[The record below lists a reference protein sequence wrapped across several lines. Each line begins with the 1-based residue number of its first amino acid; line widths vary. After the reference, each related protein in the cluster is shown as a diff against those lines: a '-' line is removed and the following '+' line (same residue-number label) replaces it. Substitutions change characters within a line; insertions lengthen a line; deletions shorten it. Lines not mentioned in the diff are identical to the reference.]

1 MQMMEVPVMKGKR
14 WIALAMALV
23 MTLSLLTVSAG
34 AVSFTDMVGHW
45 AKEDVEA
52 LATAGVVNGTSAT
65 TFSPDRKMTA
75 CEALLF
81 CSRTTGVS
89 KSDKTRIY
97 AAWAARLKKLL
108 PQDMISWAAEE
119 MAVCLETGILSESE
133 LAALTSTGNI
143 SRAITRENL
152 AMYLVRAMQ
161 LAPLAQSLTS
171 YSMSF
176 ADTASIS
183 AALKP
188 YVYLLNM
195 YGIVRGDQANRFLPN
210 GDLTRA
216 EMATMLRRAID
227 FMEERGIYAELP
239 AYTSYD
245 WMGGTITAV
254 TTGSSGVV
262 LLTLSNELSGARTIS
277 LPAGVEIYENNM
289 LTTSSAL
296 KVGQYVRV
304 NLSASGTPESVRVG
318 GALTVYTGAVT
329 SLNADEVT
337 ISVSGAPRAMT
348 IDRFT
353 EVQAG
358 KSVGGAEV
366 IDLDGGY
373 TEAVCSVDSQGRLV
387 QLRLSGGTA
396 PAEGLIAS
404 VEANVGGG
412 QLLRVTGF
420 NGVTTQYTLPADAA
434 VTINGTVGAMSG
446 RYVDSYVSMQVSNE
460 TEYELVSVAVDTVTK
475 YIQGSLRTYSV
486 GTRYDTVTVT
496 DLETGKST
504 TYDMAASAVV
514 RYEGKT
520 AALSGLSRNLF
531 VTACISGD
539 GITLLDAYPASTET
553 KGTIRS
559 ISFGTPTVLTVETDA
574 GAQVSF
580 DLDLTALP
588 EIYRDDKVSSIDKI
602 KVGDD
607 ITVTVRY
614 NQVETLDCYSQSAN
628 VSGTITRITM
638 ESSGVTMDLKLKD
651 GASVSY
657 TVADGVSV
665 TQDDTAISLYALKPD
680 YEVSLVVSGDTV
692 LSIRVDK
699 GSSTSSMLSG
709 TVLVPSVKEESLMI
723 QQADGTPITVD
734 VSRASFLTANG
745 AATYLEALTV
755 NDEVQI
761 YGSYSGANFV
771 ATLVIV
777 L

>member
-1 MQMMEVPVMKGKR
+1 MKGKR

-89 KSDKTRIY
+89 KSDKARIY

-108 PQDMISWAAEE
+108 PQDMLSWAAEE

-387 QLRLSGGTA
+387 QLRLSGGTT

-539 GITLLDAYPASTET
+539 GITLLDAYPAFTET
-553 KGTIRS
+553 EGTIRS

>member
-89 KSDKTRIY
+89 KSDKARIY

-108 PQDMISWAAEE
+108 PQDMLSWAAEE

-387 QLRLSGGTA
+387 QLRLSGGTT

-539 GITLLDAYPASTET
+539 GITLLDAYPAFTET
-553 KGTIRS
+553 EGTIRS

>member
-89 KSDKTRIY
+89 KSDKARIY

-108 PQDMISWAAEE
+108 PQDMLSWAAEE

-304 NLSASGTPESVRVG
+304 NLVRQRNAGVRAGGRRPDGLHRRRHQPERG
-318 GALTVYTGAVT
+318 RGHHQ
-329 SLNADEVT
+329 
-337 ISVSGAPRAMT
+337 RQR
-348 IDRFT
+348 RF
-353 EVQAG
+353 
-358 KSVGGAEV
+358 
-366 IDLDGGY
+366 
-373 TEAVCSVDSQGRLV
+373 
-387 QLRLSGGTA
+387 
-396 PAEGLIAS
+396 P
-404 VEANVGGG
+404 
-412 QLLRVTGF
+412 
-420 NGVTTQYTLPADAA
+420 
-434 VTINGTVGAMSG
+434 
-446 RYVDSYVSMQVSNE
+446 
-460 TEYELVSVAVDTVTK
+460 
-475 YIQGSLRTYSV
+475 
-486 GTRYDTVTVT
+486 
-496 DLETGKST
+496 
-504 TYDMAASAVV
+504 
-514 RYEGKT
+514 
-520 AALSGLSRNLF
+520 
-531 VTACISGD
+531 
-539 GITLLDAYPASTET
+539 
-553 KGTIRS
+553 
-559 ISFGTPTVLTVETDA
+559 
-574 GAQVSF
+574 
-580 DLDLTALP
+580 
-588 EIYRDDKVSSIDKI
+588 
-602 KVGDD
+602 GDD
-607 ITVTVRY
+607 HRP
-614 NQVETLDCYSQSAN
+614 LH
-628 VSGTITRITM
+628 
-638 ESSGVTMDLKLKD
+638 
-651 GASVSY
+651 
-657 TVADGVSV
+657 
-665 TQDDTAISLYALKPD
+665 
-680 YEVSLVVSGDTV
+680 
-692 LSIRVDK
+692 
-699 GSSTSSMLSG
+699 
-709 TVLVPSVKEESLMI
+709 
-723 QQADGTPITVD
+723 
-734 VSRASFLTANG
+734 
-745 AATYLEALTV
+745 
-755 NDEVQI
+755 
-761 YGSYSGANFV
+761 
-771 ATLVIV
+771 
-777 L
+777 